1 MPLGRR
7 RCAVAAGPV
16 RNADVESLSRVP
28 AAATK
33 VDEGGG
39 GGGSGADYWWPMSD
53 GQIDCVPLKRR
64 IAAVPG
70 RQLRPRNLVP
80 KQPIAPILPLGGP
93 AKGGE
98 QEAAGAVSRPL
109 ISSRRETHVF
119 VIDGR
124 HPEARGKILTK
135 APPPTPRRLAC
146 PVPAMF
152 PASSSSNK
160 AIYSYRIVNQR
171 LSHVAAFSPPRS
183 ANSEGPQQIA
193 YRFVFTNS
201 I

>member
-1 MPLGRR
+1 
-7 RCAVAAGPV
+7 
-16 RNADVESLSRVP
+16 
-28 AAATK
+28 
-33 VDEGGG
+33 
-39 GGGSGADYWWPMSD
+39 MSD

-70 RQLRPRNLVP
+70 RQLRQRNLVP

-93 AKGGE
+93 AKGE
-98 QEAAGAVSRPL
+98 QQAAGAAGRPL
-109 ISSRRETHVF
+109 VSSRRETHVF

-124 HPEARGKILTK
+124 HPEGRGKILTK
-135 APPPTPRRLAC
+135 APLPTPRRLAC
-146 PVPAMF
+146 PAPAMF
-152 PASSSSNK
+152 PISPSGNK

-183 ANSEGPQQIA
+183 ANPDGPQQIA